1 MKRSFVFLLALLGA
15 CRPPA
20 TAPAPAPK
28 AVQATQPT
36 PPRLDAPGSIQVA
49 PAIEEDPELK
59 AFIAP
64 RTAEVRALAELPL
77 VEAPQGLFRGRSGE
91 EHLLGYW
98 ICDAVR
104 TRAAL
109 LAGTDVA
116 FAIANRGGIRANLK
130 PGMLKVGDIFEVMP
144 FENEVILVDLTG
156 AELIQVLREG
166 LQSRGGEPISGVKVT
181 VAGTPDQGI
190 LSVTWADGR
199 PIDPKAT
206 VRVATSDYLYG
217 SGDSMPTLRKG
228 RNPFTTGL
236 TIRQV
241 LLDACK
247 GLKERQQPLLP
258 PPGGRYVFSAPIQ
271 DAIAK
276 RQPLRISEGL

>member
-1 MKRSFVFLLALLGA
+1 M
-15 CRPPA
+15 
-20 TAPAPAPK
+20 
-28 AVQATQPT
+28 
-36 PPRLDAPGSIQVA
+36 
-49 PAIEEDPELK
+49 
-59 AFIAP
+59 
-64 RTAEVRALAELPL
+64 AEMPL
-77 VEAPQGLFRGRSGE
+77 VEAPQGLFRGRIGE

-104 TRAAL
+104 ARAAL
-109 LAGTDVA
+109 LAGTEVD

-156 AELIQVLREG
+156 AELIQVVREG
-166 LQSRGGEPISGVKVT
+166 LQSRAGEPISGVKVT
-181 VAGTPDQGI
+181 VEGPPDQGI

-258 PPGGRYVFSAPIQ
+258 PAGGRYVFSAPIQ

-276 RQPLRISEGL
+276 RQPLRIP